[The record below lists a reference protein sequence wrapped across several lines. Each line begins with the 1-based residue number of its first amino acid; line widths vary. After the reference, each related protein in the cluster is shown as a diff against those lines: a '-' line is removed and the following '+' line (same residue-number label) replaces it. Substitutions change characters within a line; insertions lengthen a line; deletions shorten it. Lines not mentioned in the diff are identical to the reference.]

1 MASETLESVSSI
13 KLGGLSS
20 DVQEKTEQIFQEA
33 LSDVKLDDSML
44 SEAEKKEVAD
54 FAARIDLRNTQDII
68 QYGSNVQKKMA
79 DFSEN
84 TLNQV
89 RTKDLGAVGEL
100 LTNVV
105 SEVKGFDAST
115 ETKGFLGFFKRQVKS
130 LDTIKARYDK
140 AENNIAQICNTLEN
154 HQVTLLKD
162 VAMFDKMYELNL
174 QSYKEITMYILAG
187 KQKLDEIRKGELA
200 ELQRKAA
207 ESGLAE
213 DAQAAKDLADQ
224 CNRFE
229 KKLYDLNLT
238 RTISQQTAPQI
249 RLLQG
254 SDTQMAEKIQ
264 SVLVNTIPLWKNQMV
279 ITLGIAHSTE
289 AIAAENAVTTATNE
303 LLQANAQNLK
313 TASVAAA
320 KANERGIVDIDTLK
334 KTNETLLSTL
344 DEVLKIQEEGKQAR
358 HQAEKELQKIE
369 GELKNKLLEM
379 SQK

>member
-224 CNRFE
+224 
-229 KKLYDLNLT
+229 
-238 RTISQQTAPQI
+238 SAPQI

-289 AIAAENAVTTATNE
+289 AIAAENAVTNATNE

>member
-68 QYGSNVQKKMA
+68 QYGSNVQQKMA

-100 LTNVV
+100 LTLVD
-105 SEVKGFDAST
+105 EADT
-115 ETKGFLGFFKRQVKS
+115 CFLGFFKRQVKS

-289 AIAAENAVTTATNE
+289 AIAAENAVTNATNE